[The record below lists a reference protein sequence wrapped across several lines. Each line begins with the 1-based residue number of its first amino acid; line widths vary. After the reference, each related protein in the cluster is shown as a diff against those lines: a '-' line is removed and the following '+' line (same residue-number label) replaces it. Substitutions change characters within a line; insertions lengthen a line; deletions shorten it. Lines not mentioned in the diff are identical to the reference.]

1 VVCDYLTF
9 MWVEQTIAFLKAGYY
24 SLDRLV
30 EMIESN
36 AVARLASGEQG
47 CFIHEVRK
55 ISA

>member
-1 VVCDYLTF
+1 